1 MVQKTSPQRLFNIP
15 GRLLIMISSVN
26 RQSALL
32 SARQVQGRGQAAEA
46 APQAQAAQAA
56 PAPSD
61 NVQISAPQDGFNLQ
75 QMMAETA
82 KEAASLEGK
91 LPEHVENEVIVK
103 LKPEFAF
110 QQAEGETTPSGGFAE
125 QYGAKVLQKF
135 DIPDNMFKAFNGEMV
150 RLKLPAGMSTAQ
162 AMVMMAKDD
171 RVEYAVQ
178 NDVIKLTT
186 DQTGEAEYSTSAA
199 KPENLNGQLWGINN
213 EGQTGGKVDSDV
225 DAPEAW
231 TINTGKTQAE
241 GGPLIAIIDT
251 GINYNHEALQGN
263 IWTNPGEIPGD
274 GIDND
279 NNGVIDDV
287 HGFNAAADSGDPLD
301 DNDHGSHCAGSI
313 AGNGT
318 NPKGLYGVSQKGNLM
333 GVKFLTARGGGT
345 LADAIESV
353 LYATKMG
360 ARVTSNSWG
369 GGGFNQALYDA
380 FKSSPAMHIIAAG
393 NESNNNDARPAY
405 PATFDLPNVISVAAT
420 DHNDGIARFSNYGA
434 TTVDLGAPGVDI
446 LSSTSG
452 ASNEYK
458 SFSGTSMAT
467 PHVTGAANLLLTEF
481 PEMSNEELKAR
492 LMNTG
497 DSVASLQGKT
507 VSGKRLNANNAME
520 TDTTAPGA
528 PNDFGIKNAKAG
540 EVVVGFTA
548 TGDDNWCG
556 DASAYVLK
564 VSNQPIVDGEAGEG
578 QVSFDDAITVP
589 TGTPGETGTLEQVA
603 IKTRLSGS
611 EQPIYVALK
620 IADNI
625 GNLSE
630 IRTASGTVPAAKVAF
645 EDTVDGQSNNFTA
658 EGSWAKVDVPGRG
671 KVWTDSPDGAYGQDQ
686 NIALT
691 SRAISLKDI
700 SGSTLAFDSKFEL
713 ENRYDNVF
721 VEVAEVPAEGAE
733 AQWATAATLNG
744 ASDWGTQEV
753 DLSAYDGKDVQ
764 VRFRLKSD
772 GSVNQDG
779 IYIDNIV
786 VAGGDQ

>member
-1 MVQKTSPQRLFNIP
+1 LYQKTSPQRLFNIP
-15 GRLLIMISSVN
+15 GRLLIMMIN
-26 RQSALL
+26 RQNAVF
-32 SARQVQGRGQAAEA
+32 AAKKPQAASPA
-46 APQAQAAQAA
+46 APAQETAQAQAASA
-56 PAPSD
+56 APSD
-61 NVQISAPQDGFNLQ
+61 NVQISASQGGFNLSA
-75 QMMAETA
+75 MMAETA

-110 QQAEGETTPSGGFAE
+110 AQTEGATPASGFAE

-135 DIPDNMFKAFNGEMV
+135 DIPENMFKSFNGEMV
-150 RLKLPAGMSTAQ
+150 RVKLPAGMSTAQ

-178 NDVIKLTT
+178 NDVIKLNT
-186 DQTGEAEYSTSAA
+186 DMSGGAELAGTE

-213 EGQTGGKVDSDV
+213 EGQTGGKVDADV

-231 TINTGKTQAE
+231 ALQTGKTQSE
-241 GGPLIAIIDT
+241 GGPLIAVIDT
-251 GINYNHEALQGN
+251 GINYNHEALAGN

-279 NNGVIDDV
+279 NNGVVDDV
-287 HGFNAAADSGDPLD
+287 HGFNAAADTGDPLD
-301 DNDHGSHCAGSI
+301 DQDHGSHCAGSI
-313 AGNGT
+313 GANGT
-318 NPKGLYGVSQKGNLM
+318 NSKGLYGVAQKANLM
-333 GVKFLTARGGGT
+333 GVKFLTASGGGT

-420 DHNDGIARFSNYGA
+420 DHKDGIARFSNYGA

-452 ASNEYK
+452 GSNEYK

-467 PHVTGAANLLLTEF
+467 PHVTGAASVLLSEF
-481 PEMSNEELKAR
+481 PEMSNEELKSR

-497 DSVASLQGKT
+497 DSIASLQGKT
-507 VSGKRLNANNAME
+507 VSGKRLNVNNAME

-528 PNDFGIKNAKAG
+528 PNDFGIKSATAG
-540 EVVVGFTA
+540 QVVVGFTA
-548 TGDDNWCG
+548 TGDDGWCG
-556 DASAYVLK
+556 DAASYIVK
-564 VSNQPIVDGEAGEG
+564 VSDVPIVDGEAAEG
-578 QVSFDDAITVP
+578 QVSFADAQSVVTAA
-589 TGTPGETGTLEQVA
+589 PGETGTLEEVA
-603 IKTRLSGS
+603 IKTRLSGT
-611 EQPIYVALK
+611 ERPIYVALK
-620 IADNI
+620 VADNI

-630 IRTASGTVPAAKVAF
+630 VRTASGTVPAAKVAF

-658 EGSWAKVDVPGRG
+658 EGSWAKVDEAGRG
-671 KVWTDSPDGAYGQDQ
+671 KVWTDSPDGAYGQDSD
-686 NIALT
+686 ISLT

-700 SGSTLAFDSKFEL
+700 TGATLAFDAKTDL

-733 AQWATAATLNG
+733 AQWQGAATLNG
-744 ASDWGTQEV
+744 GSDWSTREV

-779 IYIDNIV
+779 IYLDNIV
-786 VAGGDQ
+786 IAGGEG

>member
-1 MVQKTSPQRLFNIP
+1 
-15 GRLLIMISSVN
+15 MISNIN
-26 RQSALL
+26 RQSAVF
-32 SARQVQGRGQAAEA
+32 AAKKAQAAAPA
-46 APQAQAAQAA
+46 APAQESAQAQAASV
-56 PAPSD
+56 APSD
-61 NVQISAPQDGFNLQ
+61 NVQISAAQGGFNLNAL
-75 QMMAETA
+75 MAETA

-110 QQAEGETTPSGGFAE
+110 ASADGAAPASGFAE

-135 DIPDNMFKAFNGEMV
+135 DIPENMFKSFNGEMV
-150 RLKLPAGMSTAQ
+150 RMKLPAGMSTAQ

-178 NDVIKLTT
+178 NDVIKLNT
-186 DQTGEAEYSTSAA
+186 DMSGEAEPAGA
-199 KPENLNGQLWGINN
+199 QKPENLNGQLWGINN
-213 EGQTGGKVDSDV
+213 EGQTGGKADADV

-231 TINTGKTQAE
+231 ALTTGKTQAE

-279 NNGVIDDV
+279 NNGVIDDI

-313 AGNGT
+313 AANGT
-318 NPKGLYGVSQKGNLM
+318 NSKGLYGVSQKGNMM

-434 TTVDLGAPGVDI
+434 TTVDMGAPGVDI

-452 ASNEYK
+452 GDKEYK

-481 PEMSNEELKAR
+481 PEMSNEELKSR

-497 DSVASLQGKT
+497 DSVASLDGKT

-520 TDTTAPGA
+520 TDNTAPGA
-528 PNDFGIKNAKAG
+528 PNDFRIKNASAG
-540 EVVVGFTA
+540 QVTVGFTA
-548 TGDDNWCG
+548 TGDDGWCG
-556 DASAYVLK
+556 DAAGYIVK
-564 VSNQPIVDGEAGEG
+564 VSDRPIVEGEATEG
-578 QVSFDDAITVP
+578 QISFDQAQSVV
-589 TGTPGETGTLEQVA
+589 TGTPGETGTLEEVQ
-603 IKTRLSGS
+603 IKTRLSGT
-611 EQPIYVALK
+611 ERPIYVAMK
-620 IADNI
+620 VADNI

-658 EGSWAKVDVPGRG
+658 EGTWAKVDEAGRG

-686 NIALT
+686 DISLT
-691 SRAISLKDI
+691 SRAISLKDV
-700 SGSTLAFDSKFEL
+700 SGATLAFDAKTDL

-733 AQWATAATLNG
+733 AQWAGAATLNG
-744 ASDWGTQEV
+744 ATDWSTREV

-764 VRFRLKSD
+764 VRFRMKSD

-786 VAGGDQ
+786 IAGGEG